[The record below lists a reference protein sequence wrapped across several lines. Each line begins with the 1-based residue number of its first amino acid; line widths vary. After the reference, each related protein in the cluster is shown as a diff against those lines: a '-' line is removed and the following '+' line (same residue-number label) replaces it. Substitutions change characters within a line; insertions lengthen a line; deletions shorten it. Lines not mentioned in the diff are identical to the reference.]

1 MSCCLCSREV
11 SCVVVWCTVA
21 SCYVWSVVCRA
32 SVFVAAVSCVY
43 LSSRLASRSLLH
55 SSSCFRVSF
64 LSCSSRT
71 SRCLQSCLSFRL
83 PPRCSHCL
91 PHRALRF
98 VVCVAFRRVFRLVFC
113 LLFRLVLFVAVHLV
127 CCTAVRRVCLPR
139 LQFHLAS
146 CLWSRNAFNL
156 PSRLPVRLSSRLA
169 PRLPLCRPPRLP
181 PRRSP
186 RLLSRISSCIASGI
200 FVLSLVL
207 LACVVLHVVF
217 RFFFFRLAVRVVA
230 GCCWLLLAAA
240 GYRPQAAGC

>member
-1 MSCCLCSREV
+1 MSCCLCYRAV

-83 PPRCSHCL
+83 PPRCSNCL
-91 PHRALRF
+91 PHRAIRF
-98 VVCVAFRRVFRLVFC
+98 VVCVAFRRAFRLVFC

-181 PRRSP
+181 SRRSP